1 MVMAHM
7 QKSKKNSQEGSRE
20 NNIALFPVSEQPFE
34 VNGHQATGFKA
45 IVNDMSGKTIA
56 VVSDKYKL
64 VKNDQIADHFETL
77 LDAVGIKY
85 QYGKGM
91 VTNGFKTAWE
101 MILPE
106 MKLKL
111 PKMKGDEQGMDFRLY
126 IFNNLGGTGSVR
138 NEFGFFRHK
147 CLNRALMVGRADVDF
162 RLRHVGE
169 VNERIK
175 EAFEIYVNSRFQ
187 EANDTLRRLGEGAF
201 RGRDEVVAAIEDV
214 GFMSKKG
221 KESAVGIWQKDYEG
235 SLGFWPTYNALT
247 QELTHGGNI
256 NDYARVGA
264 LSQLAQHVEKKWFE
278 DDSLILPPEEF
289 TNDLEA

>member
-1 MVMAHM
+1 M
-7 QKSKKNSQEGSRE
+7 QKVTREKNAAMFNVGEHT
-20 NNIALFPVSEQPFE
+20 FD
-34 VNGHQATGFKA
+34 VNGRPAVGFKA
-45 IVNDMSGKTIA
+45 IVNEDTGRPIA
-56 VVSDKYKL
+56 VVSNMYKL
-64 VKNDQIADHFETL
+64 VPNHAIAKHFEDL
-77 LDAVGIKY
+77 LSAAGIDY
-85 QYGKGM
+85 EYGLQM
-91 VTNGFKTAWE
+91 CTNGYKTGWE
-101 MILPE
+101 LVLPK

-126 IFNNLGGTGSVR
+126 IFNSYGGKGAIR

-147 CLNRALMVGRADVDF
+147 CLNRALMVGKAEVDF
-162 RLRHVGE
+162 RLRHIGT

-221 KESAVGIWQKDYEG
+221 KESATGIWQKDYEG
-235 SLGFWPTYNALT
+235 SLGFWPIYNSLT

-278 DDSLILPPEEF
+278 DDSSLTIMLPPEEVV
-289 TNDLEA
+289 DALMMEK